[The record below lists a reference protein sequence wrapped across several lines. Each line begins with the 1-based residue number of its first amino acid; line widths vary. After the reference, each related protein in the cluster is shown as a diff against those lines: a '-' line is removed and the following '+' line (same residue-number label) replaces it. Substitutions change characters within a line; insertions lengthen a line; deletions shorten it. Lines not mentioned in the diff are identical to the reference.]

1 MPLGLHRASILQ
13 VVRKTLAHVLLSCVC
28 CHVPIVLR
36 GCQVGTYFSFS
47 SMTCHSPALT
57 LRSYSPSANV
67 MVSGRVGLGSITLLA
82 LFYFILSNFLFKFY
96 LLCPIIM

>member
-57 LRSYSPSANV
+57 LRSYSPSAV
-67 MVSGRVGLGSITLLA
+67 MVSGKVGLGNITLLA
-82 LFYFILSNFLFKFY
+82 LFYFILRNFLFMLY
-96 LLCPIIM
+96 LLCTIIT